1 MPKPDLGD
9 QPAFPVPPDA
19 VVSTGDWRDG
29 TSVMPARPGM
39 TLRQHYVGQALS
51 GIIASYSGMAVRE
64 SVELVSKVG
73 GPEAFADC
81 VAKAAVIYA
90 NAAIRALETPP

>member
-9 QPAFPVPPDA
+9 TPAF
-19 VVSTGDWRDG
+19 
-29 TSVMPARPGM
+29 ARPLSNNPSLWPDEQAQSGM

-90 NAAIRALETPP
+90 DAVLRALETPP

>member
-1 MPKPDLGD
+1 MPKSDLGD
-9 QPAFPVPPDA
+9 QPAFPQALAFSPNGEA
-19 VVSTGDWRDG
+19 VSAGMYFEG
-29 TSVMPARPGM
+29 SGM

-90 NAAIRALETPP
+90 NAVIRVLETPP